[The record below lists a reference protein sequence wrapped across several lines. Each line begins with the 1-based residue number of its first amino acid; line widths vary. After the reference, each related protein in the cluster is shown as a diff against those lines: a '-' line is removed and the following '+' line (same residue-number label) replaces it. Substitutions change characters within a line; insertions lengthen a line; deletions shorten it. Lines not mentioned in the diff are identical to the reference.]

1 MKIENKRDAKFVQ
14 KNFFQIKNNLLRKN
28 SVEETKFAQLLA
40 KSNIYFVREKGNY
53 KKNTR
58 WCYYDFY
65 LPLYDIYIEI
75 DGHSH
80 DSVEQKQI
88 DKEKT
93 QIVRKKQ
100 EYLIRYTNEEVLAMD
115 SISIDEIIPKV
126 AQTMRTKRHP
136 HRDYVNIFYKRFNHR
151 VNQCIIDIKK
161 NIFFDV
167 DENKKVYL
175 YDHHI
180 GEYFCFENIFYAK
193 LNTDMSTNE
202 IYKLLNDFEY
212 KKTSARK
219 YVFGWTL
226 NECEA
231 NVAKVYY

>member
-1 MKIENKRDAKFVQ
+1 MKIENKRYAKFVQ
-14 KNFFQIKNNLLRKN
+14 KNFFQIKHNLLRKH
-28 SVEETKFAQLLA
+28 SVAETKFAQLLV

-75 DGHSH
+75 DGRSH
-80 DSVEQKQI
+80 DSVEQQQI
-88 DKEKT
+88 DKEKK

-115 SISIDEIIPKV
+115 SISIDEIIQKV
-126 AQTMRTKRHP
+126 VQTMRTKRHP
-136 HRDYVNIFYKRFNHR
+136 HRDYVNIFYKRFNYR

-161 NIFFDV
+161 NIFFNV

-193 LNTDMSTNE
+193 LNTDLSTNE

-219 YVFGWTL
+219 YVFGWTMA
-226 NECEA
+226 ECEA